1 MALTA
6 SDSGSGNFKRVPAG
20 SHIARCFSIADLG
33 THTTNGQYGETT
45 NRKIR
50 LAWEI
55 FGEDENN
62 EPLTIEVDGKQM
74 PMTINKTYTLSLG
87 EKAAL
92 RKDLSAWRG
101 RDFTPDELK
110 AFDVSTVI
118 GAYAMLNVTISESN
132 GKTYSNVA
140 GISPLHKS
148 MAKPNPVHANQ
159 LFDLDNPDMKVFNS
173 FYESLQDYIKESPE
187 WKAFNNAANGN
198 QQTNVGSGFDDLQDD
213 NPFDDSPAF

>member
-6 SDSGSGNFKRVPAG
+6 SDTGGGNFKRVPAG
-20 SHIARCFSIADLG
+20 SHIARCFSVIDCG

-45 NRKIR
+45 SRKIR

-62 EPLTIEVDGKQM
+62 EPLTVETDGVPM

-87 EKAAL
+87 EKASL

-101 RDFTPDELK
+101 RDFNEEELK
-110 AFDVSTVI
+110 GFNISNII
-118 GAYAMLNVTISESN
+118 GVYCMLNVTISESN

-148 MAKPNPVHANQ
+148 MQKPDAVHKNQ
-159 LFDLDNPDMKVFNS
+159 IFDLDNPDMEVFNL
-173 FYESLQDYIKESPE
+173 FYEKLQDYIKSSPE
-187 WKAFNNAANGN
+187 WSVYSKAIGKESVANKPELAK
-198 QQTNVGSGFDDLQDD
+198 SFDD
-213 NPFDDSPAF
+213 FDDDIPF

>member
-6 SDSGSGNFKRVPAG
+6 SDTGGGNFKRVPAG
-20 SHIARCFSIADLG
+20 SHIARCFSVIDCG

-45 NRKIR
+45 SRKIR

-62 EPLTIEVDGKQM
+62 EPLTVETGGIQL

-87 EKAAL
+87 EKASL

-101 RDFTPDELK
+101 RDFNEEELK
-110 AFDVSTVI
+110 GFNISNVI
-118 GAYAMLNVTISESN
+118 GVYCMLNVTISESN

-148 MAKPNPVHANQ
+148 MQKPAAVHKNQ
-159 LFDLDNPDMKVFNS
+159 IFDLDNPDMEVFSS
-173 FYESLQDYIKESPE
+173 FHEKLQDYIKSSPE
-187 WKAFNNAANGN
+187 WSIYSKATGKETVTNNKQPAGN
-198 QQTNVGSGFDDLQDD
+198 FDDFEDEI
-213 NPFDDSPAF
+213 PFN

>member
-6 SDSGSGNFKRVPAG
+6 TDPGGGNFKRVPAG
-20 SHIARCFSIADLG
+20 SHIARCFSVADLG
-33 THTTNGQYGETT
+33 TQTTSGQYGVSS

-62 EPLTIEVDGKQM
+62 EPLVVERDGVVM
-74 PMTINKTYTLSLG
+74 PMTINKTYTLSLS
-87 EKAAL
+87 EKSSL

-101 RDFTPDELK
+101 RDFTDEELK
-110 AFDVSTVI
+110 GFNVAGVLGVYCMI
-118 GAYAMLNVTISESN
+118 NVTVSDTN

-148 MAKPNPVHANQ
+148 MAKPDPVHLNQ
-159 LFDLDNPDMKVFNS
+159 IFDLDAVDMAVFNS
-173 FYESLQDYIKESPE
+173 FHEKLQDYIKASPE
-187 WKAFNNAANGN
+187 WIAISE
-198 QQTNVGSGFDDLQDD
+198 QSGHAPQPNDAIGTYDEDI
-213 NPFDDSPAF
+213 PF

>member
-6 SDSGSGNFKRVPAG
+6 TDTGGGNFKRVPAG
-20 SHIARCFSIADLG
+20 SHIARCFSVADLG
-33 THTTNGQYGETT
+33 TQTTSGQYGVTT

-62 EPLTIEVDGKQM
+62 EPLTIDVDGVAM

-87 EKAAL
+87 EKASL

-101 RDFTPDELK
+101 RDFTEEELK
-110 AFDVSTVI
+110 GFNVTSVLGI
-118 GAYAMLNVTISESN
+118 YCMLNVTVSDSN

-148 MAKPNPVHANQ
+148 MAKPDPVHKNQ
-159 LFDLDNPDMKVFNS
+159 VFDLDNVDLDIFHS
-173 FYESLQDYIKESPE
+173 FHEKLQEYIKQSPE
-187 WKAFNNAANGN
+187 WGAFAK
-198 QQTNVGSGFDDLQDD
+198 QSGHAPQNDPMADFESDI
-213 NPFDDSPAF
+213 PFN

>member
-6 SDSGSGNFKRVPAG
+6 SDTGGGNFKRVPAG
-20 SHIARCFSIADLG
+20 AHIARCFSLIDCG
-33 THTTNGQYGETT
+33 TQTTNGQYGVTT

-62 EPLTIEVDGKQM
+62 EPLVIEYNGEVK

-87 EKAAL
+87 EKASL
-92 RKDLSAWRG
+92 RKDLSALRG
-101 RDFTPDELK
+101 RDFTEEELK
-110 AFDVSTVI
+110 GFDLKTIV
-118 GAYAMLNVTISESN
+118 GAYCMINVTVTESG

-148 MAKPNPVHANQ
+148 MTKPAAVHQNQ
-159 LFDLDNPDMKVFNS
+159 IFDLDDIDLFLFES
-173 FYESLQDYIKESPE
+173 FHEKLQDYIKQSPE
-187 WKAFNNAANGN
+187 WAVNNGN
-198 QQTNVGSGFDDLQDD
+198 VNHHSESHNEEDEPVF
-213 NPFDDSPAF
+213 

>member
-6 SDSGSGNFKRVPAG
+6 TDTGGGNFKRVPAG
-20 SHIARCFSIADLG
+20 SHIARCFSVADLG
-33 THTTNGQYGETT
+33 TQTTNGQYGITT

-62 EPLTIEVDGKQM
+62 EPLTMDIDGKQM

-87 EKAAL
+87 EKASL

-101 RDFTPDELK
+101 RDFTPEELQG
-110 AFDVSTVI
+110 FNVTSVL
-118 GAYAMLNVTISESN
+118 GVYCMLNVTVSDSN

-148 MAKPNPVHANQ
+148 MAKPEPVHKNQ
-159 LFDLDNPDMKVFNS
+159 IFDLDDIDMAIFNS
-173 FYESLQDYIKESPE
+173 FHEKLQEYIKGSPE
-187 WKAFNNAANGN
+187 WATFAK
-198 QQTNVGSGFDDLQDD
+198 QSGHAPQPKDAMDGLEEDI
-213 NPFDDSPAF
+213 PF

>member
-6 SDSGSGNFKRVPAG
+6 SDTGGGNFKRVPAG
-20 SHIARCFSIADLG
+20 AHIARCFSVIDCG
-33 THTTNGQYGETT
+33 TQTTNGQYGVTT

-62 EPLTIEVDGKQM
+62 DPLVIEYDGVTR

-87 EKAAL
+87 EKASL

-101 RDFTPDELK
+101 RDFTEEELK
-110 AFDVSTVI
+110 GFDLKSII
-118 GAYAMLNVTISESN
+118 GAYCMINVTVTESG

-148 MAKPNPVHANQ
+148 MAKPLPEHDNQ
-159 LFDLDNPDMKVFNS
+159 IFDLDAPDMELFKS
-173 FYESLQDYIKESPE
+173 FHEKLQDYIKQSPE
-187 WKAFNNAANGN
+187 WSMA
-198 QQTNVGSGFDDLQDD
+198 VGIKSESHNSFDEEDEAV
-213 NPFDDSPAF
+213 F

>member
-6 SDSGSGNFKRVPAG
+6 TDTGGGNFKRVPAG
-20 SHIARCFSIADLG
+20 SHIARCFSVADLG
-33 THTTNGQYGETT
+33 TQTTNGQYGVTT

-62 EPLTIEVDGKQM
+62 EPLTIDVDGKPM

-87 EKAAL
+87 EKASL

-101 RDFTPDELK
+101 RDFTEEELK
-110 AFDVSTVI
+110 GFNVTSVL
-118 GAYAMLNVTISESN
+118 GVYCMLNVTVSDSN

-148 MAKPNPVHANQ
+148 MTKPAPVHKDQ
-159 LFDLDNPDMKVFNS
+159 IFDLDDVDMSIFNS
-173 FYESLQDYIKESPE
+173 FHEKLQDYIKASPE
-187 WKAFNNAANGN
+187 WITFAK
-198 QQTNVGSGFDDLQDD
+198 QSGHAPQPKDVMDDIESDI
-213 NPFDDSPAF
+213 PF

>member
-6 SDSGSGNFKRVPAG
+6 SDTGGGNFKRVPAG
-20 SHIARCFSIADLG
+20 SHIARCFSVADLG

-62 EPLTIEVDGKQM
+62 EPLAIDVDGVLM

-87 EKAAL
+87 EKANL
-92 RKDLSAWRG
+92 RKDLAAWRG
-101 RDFTPDELK
+101 RDFNEDELK
-110 AFDVSTVI
+110 AFDVSTVV
-118 GAYAMLNVTISESN
+118 GVYCMLNVTVSESN

-148 MAKPNPVHANQ
+148 MAKPDPCHENQ
-159 LFDLDNPDMKVFNS
+159 IFDLDNVDMKVFNT
-173 FYESLQDYIKESPE
+173 FYEGLQDYIKTSPE
-187 WKAFNNAANGN
+187 WIKFSNLANGS
-198 QQTNVGSGFDDLQDD
+198 QQTNIGSDFDDGID
-213 NPFDDSPAF
+213 PF